1 MPDRAEYLAAWDGEE
16 NTVPYPRAVWMETF
30 RLPAEV
36 YPEIDFLPIDMSVVY
51 TAYLSGQVELYD
63 QVTVQLNED
72 TPGTFMI
79 VGAVPDDSDMW
90 FVFDTDTGAI
100 MLIDTDEGA
109 LEMVNSTFA
118 HFVDFLYHFGLFIDA
133 DEGIE
138 GRAPRAARLRET
150 LMDIDPAA
158 FADPESWWSAAFAQ
172 LEAAH

>member
-16 NTVPYPRAVWMETF
+16 NTVPYPRRVWMDTF

-36 YPEIDFLPIDMSVVY
+36 YPRIDFLPIDMSVVY
-51 TAYLSGQVELYD
+51 TAYFTGDVELYD
-63 QVTVQLNED
+63 QVTIQIDED
-72 TPGTFMI
+72 RPEVFMI
-79 VGAVPDDSDMW
+79 VGRVPEDANMW

-100 MLIDTDEGA
+100 MLLDNDEPG
-109 LEMVNSTFA
+109 LELVNSTFA

-133 DEGIE
+133 DEGID
-138 GRAPRAARLRET
+138 GRAPRAARLKET

-172 LEAAH
+172 LEGAH